1 MKSNSRDSHRTENFS
16 QLSVDKKMNLG
27 AGTKKKKNKM
37 KEMMG
42 DILAKTKVSG
52 GVVIGKAAGS
62 SPKKIRTSKKISHS
76 WGKT

>member
-1 MKSNSRDSHRTENFS
+1 
-16 QLSVDKKMNLG
+16 MNLG

-52 GVVIGKAAGS
+52 GVVIGRAAGS
-62 SPKKIRTSKKISHS
+62 SPKKSEPQRKFHIPGEKHENLHTKTSMVIHKK
-76 WGKT
+76 